1 MKPAK
6 GSCFIERGDIYLL
19 EVDAGRREPPA
30 DGTPA
35 GGGPLDGAPAG
46 NRLADDHPAG
56 APADDRA
63 ADGSPAGSRSA
74 DEPPADGSPAERPQE
89 PERRPV
95 DRERAMQPVLVIQ
108 NDVGNRFGSS
118 VIVVPLLPG
127 RRLKNTLLGVLLTS
141 GGGNGLPE
149 DRVALFS
156 QIMTV
161 DKSLF
166 RRDNFMGRPDD
177 EALRRVDEAIKLSL
191 GLSTIQHLE
200 TKQKLLRKWRLF
212 RREKNKVC

>member
-1 MKPAK
+1 MPLAVKPAK
-6 GSCFIERGDIYLL
+6 GSFFIERGDIYLL
-19 EVDAGRREPPA
+19 DVDTGRCGRPVDVRPV
-30 DGTPA
+30 D
-35 GGGPLDGAPAG
+35 
-46 NRLADDHPAG
+46 
-56 APADDRA
+56 
-63 ADGSPAGSRSA
+63 
-74 DEPPADGSPAERPQE
+74 ERPQE
-89 PERRPV
+89 TERRPGG
-95 DRERAMQPVLVIQ
+95 RERGRQPVLVIQ
-108 NDVGNRFGSS
+108 NDVGNRFGAS

-127 RRLKNTLLGVLLTS
+127 LRLKNTLLGVLLTS

-149 DRVALFS
+149 DSVALFS

-191 GLSTIQHLE
+191 GLSTIQRLE

-212 RREKNKVC
+212 RREKK